1 MARGSSS
8 RRQCWSRDL
17 EEVREGAP
25 WVSRERSFQEE
36 KERTASIKALGW
48 GSGGVV
54 EKETLCMGAE
64 GLG

>member
-1 MARGSSS
+1 M

-17 EEVREGAP
+17 EEVREGGP
-25 WVSRERSFQEE
+25 WVSRERPFQEE
-36 KERTASIKALGW
+36 KERTANIKALGW

-64 GLG
+64 GLGIGGG